1 MVRILIYGLNYA
13 PEPTGV
19 GRYSGD
25 MGAWLRA
32 RGHDVRVVTAYPYY
46 PAWKVSPGYRPWRYT
61 TEQLQDVPIRRCP
74 LWVPRA
80 PGTLKRLL
88 YLAFFALTSLPVVL
102 WTALRI
108 RPDIVWTTEPTIFGA
123 PGALLAARFGG
134 AKSWLHV
141 QDIELG
147 AAVRLGMIKNRL
159 AQRAI
164 LGFYRFVLRR
174 FDTVSTISTAMAE
187 QLREF
192 GAPATVP
199 FPNWVDV
206 ETIHPGTD
214 TRALR
219 AELGIPDGALVALY
233 SGNMGEKQGLETIVA
248 AARDLRHRR
257 DLHFVLCGAG
267 AARERLEREARN
279 LDNVSFHPLQPAER
293 LNELLNLADI
303 HLLPQRRGTTLFAM
317 PSKLGGMLASGRAI
331 VAQADAG
338 SEFAELI
345 RDTALVV
352 PSEDVAATTAAID
365 RLADDPALRARLGAA
380 GRRLAV
386 ERLSRDAILEAF
398 VAQMKARSTEPPI
411 ASETA
416 AASR

>member
-1 MVRILIYGLNYA
+1 VRILIYGLNYA

-32 RGHDVRVVTAYPYY
+32 QGHDVRVVTAYPYY
-46 PAWKVSPGYRPWRYT
+46 PAWEVPPPYRAWHYDR
-61 TEQLQDVPIRRCP
+61 EVIADVPIRRCP
-74 LWVPRA
+74 IWVPKA

-88 YLAFFALTSLPVVL
+88 YLAIFAATSFPIVL
-102 WTALRI
+102 WTALRT
-108 RPDIVWTTEPTIFGA
+108 RPDVVWTTEPTIFGA
-123 PGALLAARFGG
+123 PAALLAARLGG
-134 AKSWLHV
+134 ARSWLHV

-159 AQRAI
+159 VQRAI

-174 FDTVSTISTAMAE
+174 FDAISTISLAMAE
-187 QLREF
+187 QLRSF
-192 GAPATVP
+192 GAPSTVQ

-206 ETIHPGTD
+206 EGIRPGAD

-219 AELGIPDGALVALY
+219 AELGLPEGVRIALY

-248 AARDLRHRR
+248 AARALQHRADLR
-257 DLHFVLCGAG
+257 FVLCGAG
-267 AARERLEREARN
+267 AARARLEREAAG
-279 LDNVSFHPLQPAER
+279 LANVSFHPLQPAER

-338 SEFAELI
+338 SEFAELL
-345 RDTALVV
+345 RDCALVV
-352 PSEDVAATTAAID
+352 PCEDVAATTAAITK
-365 RLADDPALRARLGAA
+365 LADDSELCARLGTA
-380 GRRLAV
+380 GRRLAL
-386 ERLSRDAILEAF
+386 ERLSRDAILQAF
-398 VAQMKARSTEPPI
+398 VDQVATRLNPQPQS
-411 ASETA
+411 SETA
-416 AASR
+416 AASH